1 MNKGEEIYI
10 KSQLGYFKGK
20 CEVYERMLIQAGII
34 DDPKDK
40 LIKVNDILRGVD
52 DN

>member
-1 MNKGEEIYI
+1 MNKSEEIYI

-20 CEVYERMLIQAGII
+20 CEVYERILQQAGII
-34 DDPKDK
+34 DDPNNR
-40 LIKVNDILRGVD
+40 LIKINDILRGVD